1 MKNIIFYSIASTIT
15 ATIAAA
21 LGAGFGLTLFL
32 ALLLPPVLILA
43 YKIWQY
49 RSRFH

>member
-1 MKNIIFYSIASTIT
+1 MKNLIIYSIMSTIT
-15 ATIAAA
+15 ASIAAA
-21 LGAGFGLTLFL
+21 LGAGFGLTIFL
-32 ALLLPPVLILA
+32 AIMLPPVIILI